1 MPLSTYGTDSACK
14 LSSGKRGMEKMIRK
28 IKSVRGSGVLL
39 VIVAAVLFVL
49 FTALFFQS
57 RLASSVTAE
66 TAVVRDGDKALLIAQ
81 SAIHEA
87 TLRLRSELADKDSQV
102 LKLFRKAVYAPNK
115 GEVDFAKYIDLTE
128 TKTMMAAEAGL
139 SSFTLEKLEAR
150 IAFQKQL
157 DRTAY
162 ERKGVICWRAA
173 VKSPSRSWRRT
184 RRVAE
189 YTQRFK
195 VTLAAPPRPCSSF
208 GFFVADVDSMTDI
221 EQFNMTRNKFV
232 DELNR
237 LKETIRIRKN
247 SAPMHLKAGYDK
259 LLASMAGQQQIKA
272 AIEIPVAARAAC
284 YGLIQHGAKMALD
297 KLDVSRDLKNYL
309 HKLQPALSELNN
321 AASRDPLSVYRKT
334 DEAARKADRVIRDAL
349 WRVWAF
355 SHVFRVLPSTENA
368 YAELAAHFMKFAG
381 SYWRRRAQWLVRKQN
396 KERNINDA
404 WERFLKKY
412 PQPKGVIYVQNDKYP
427 LRIEGEFK
435 GPLVIVTGSGGAI
448 IEDVNERD
456 KGEHLLT
463 VVCLGGAVKV
473 RGTVNAA
480 LVLGREGDEE
490 PNSLTVAKNA
500 KLTGCLSALRLPIRC
515 NLAGHLIRSHKFGYG
530 NSVLDNHLHVEL
542 APRFVYR
549 KVYRR

>member
-1 MPLSTYGTDSACK
+1 
-14 LSSGKRGMEKMIRK
+14 MIRK
-28 IKSVRGSGVLL
+28 MKSVRGSGVLL

-66 TAVVRDGDKALLIAQ
+66 TAVARDGDRALLIAQ

-87 TLRLRSELADKDSQV
+87 TLRLRNELADKDSQV

-115 GEVDFAKYIDLTE
+115 GEVDFAKYIDLHE
-128 TKTMMAAEAGL
+128 TKTMMATEVGL

-150 IAFQKQL
+150 VAFQKQI

-173 VKSPSRSWRRT
+173 VKTPSHSWRRT

-189 YTQRFK
+189 YAQRFK

-221 EQFNMTRNKFV
+221 EQFNLMRNKFV

-237 LKETIRIRKN
+237 LRETIRTRKN
-247 SAPMHLKAGYDK
+247 SAPMHLQTGYDK

-272 AIEIPVAARAAC
+272 AVEIPEAARAAC

-297 KLDVSRDLKNYL
+297 ELDVSRDLKTYL
-309 HKLQPALSELNN
+309 HKLQPTLSEINN
-321 AASRDPLSVYRKT
+321 AAARRDPLSVFRKT

-349 WRVWAF
+349 WRIWAF
-355 SHVFRVLPSTENA
+355 SHVYRVLPATENA
-368 YAELAAHFMKFAG
+368 YAELAAHFMKFDG
-381 SYWRRRAQWLVRKQN
+381 SYWRRRAQWLVGKQN
-396 KERNINDA
+396 KERNINDS
-404 WERFLKKY
+404 WERFLKKH
-412 PQPKGVIYVQNDKYP
+412 PQPKGVVYVQNDKYP

-435 GPLVIVTGSGGAI
+435 GPLVIVTGPGGAI
-448 IEDVNERD
+448 IEDVNEKD

-480 LVLGREGDEE
+480 LVLGCEGDDE
-490 PNSLTVAKNA
+490 PTSLTFAKNS
-500 KLTGCLSALRLPIRC
+500 KLTGCLSAHRLPIRC

-530 NSVLDNHLHVEL
+530 NSVLDHHLHVEL